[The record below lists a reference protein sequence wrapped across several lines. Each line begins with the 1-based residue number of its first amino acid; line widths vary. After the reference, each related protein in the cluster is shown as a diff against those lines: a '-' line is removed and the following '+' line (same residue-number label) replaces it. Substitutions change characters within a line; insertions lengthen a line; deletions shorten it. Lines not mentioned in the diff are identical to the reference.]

1 MKRRAYKVIPPAILA
16 ALFLSFFSNFFVDHS
31 PVRVTHVI
39 DGDTVVLASG
49 QHLRYIGMD
58 APELERKTPTGWV
71 KVDDPFG
78 IESKKSNEELV
89 LGKVVRLEFDVQKQD
104 KFNRM
109 LAYCFVKQDDTEV
122 LVQEEILRRGFAY
135 LYTFPPNIKYVDRL
149 VRALQEAKAKK
160 AGIWS
165 VDLNVDSTTAGQF
178 IGQRKMVTGFVKRS
192 HTTARVIHLSLDGL
206 SVVIFKSDMGLFQKQ
221 GIDPAE
227 FYKGKKVRVFGL
239 IKEYQGAPE
248 IVISNPWQ
256 IDVVDQTEETG

>member
-1 MKRRAYKVIPPAILA
+1 MKRRAYKVIPSVLLA
-16 ALFLSFFSNFFVDHS
+16 ALFLSFFSKFFVDHG
-31 PVRVTHVI
+31 PVKITHVI

-49 QHLRYIGMD
+49 QHLRYIGID
-58 APELERKTPTGWV
+58 APELERNTPAGWV

-78 IESKKSNEELV
+78 EEAKKFNEELT
-89 LGKVVRLEFDVQKQD
+89 LSKVVRLEFDVQKQD

-149 VRALQEAKAKK
+149 VSALQEAKAQK

-165 VDLNVDSTTAGQF
+165 IDLNVDSTSAGQF

-192 HTTARVIHLSLDGL
+192 HASARVIQLSLEGL
-206 SVVIFKSDMGLFQKQ
+206 SVVIFKNDMGLFQKQ

-256 IDVVDQTEETG
+256 IDVIDQTKEQR